1 MAIIINKVDAITSCF
16 TGQGDLVVF
25 ASITEANYASA
36 DLASLI
42 TPKSLGD
49 IFAGSTSWTGDEASL
64 EPLKNEQGQ
73 LVCSMAVAGTYSFE
87 FVHVS
92 MSAARAA
99 LFLGAATVTNPT
111 SLPTWIGTS
120 PTPVITGFG
129 GAKLPIITC
138 PIALF
143 NQDKTKM
150 LIFPKA
156 KIVSSVTMDGTNVM
170 IKSVVQASSID
181 TEGLK
186 TVMMIDAV
194 PVYETA

>member
-1 MAIIINKVDAITSCF
+1 MAIIINKVDALASCF

-25 ASITEANYASA
+25 AAITEANYASA
-36 DLASLI
+36 DLASLV

-49 IFAGSTSWTGDEASL
+49 IFTGSTAWTGDDATL
-64 EPLKNEQGQ
+64 EPVKNEQGNQ
-73 LVCSMAVAGTYSFE
+73 VCSMAVAGTYSFE
-87 FVHVS
+87 FTHVS

-99 LFLGAATVTNPT
+99 LFLGASTVTNPAE
-111 SLPTWIGTS
+111 LPTWVGSS

-129 GAKLPIITC
+129 GDKLPIITC

-156 KIVSSVTMDGTNVM
+156 KIVSALTMDGTNVM
-170 IKSVVQASSID
+170 IKSTVQAQSID
-181 TEGLK
+181 TAGLK
-186 TVMMIDAV
+186 TVMMVDAV
-194 PVYETA
+194 PVYETV